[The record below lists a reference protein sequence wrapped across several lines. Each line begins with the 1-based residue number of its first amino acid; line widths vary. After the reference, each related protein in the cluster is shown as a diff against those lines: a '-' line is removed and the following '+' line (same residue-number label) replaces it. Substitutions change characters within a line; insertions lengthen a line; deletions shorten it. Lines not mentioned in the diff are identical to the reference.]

1 MLQTEHSAHPDG
13 FRKYAL
19 NKDSL
24 EDLTKKADSLSAFFA
39 GSITQD
45 KKMPIE
51 NPAFSRLLP
60 AVLAM
65 CVAVAASNILVQYPF
80 QHFGLGEVLTYGA
93 FTYPVAFLVN
103 DLTNRRFGPAAARK
117 VVYAGFVLGVVMSIW
132 LATPRIAIASG
143 TAFLLAQ
150 LMDITVFDRLRRK
163 TWWKAPFAAAM
174 FGSVLDTI
182 LFFSIAFAAQFA
194 WIDVLTG
201 MPDSSLTEPASFLGL
216 GVPLWA
222 SLAFGDFFVKVI
234 MGTLMLIPYGAI
246 LAIFAPSLYSSGRAT
261 VEKA

>member
-1 MLQTEHSAHPDG
+1 MSIDNPSLTRP
-13 FRKYAL
+13 AL
-19 NKDSL
+19 
-24 EDLTKKADSLSAFFA
+24 
-39 GSITQD
+39 
-45 KKMPIE
+45 
-51 NPAFSRLLP
+51 SRLTP
-60 AVLAM
+60 AILAM
-65 CVAVAASNILVQYPF
+65 CAAVAASNILVQYPF

-117 VVYAGFVLGVVMSIW
+117 VVYAGFILGVIMSIW

-143 TAFLLAQ
+143 SAFLLAQ
-150 LMDITVFDRLRRK
+150 LMDIAVFDRLRRQ

-182 LFFSIAFAAQFA
+182 LFFSIAFAAGFS
-194 WIDVLTG
+194 WIDRLTG
-201 MPDSSLTEPASFLGL
+201 MPDSSLSDPVSFLGF

-222 SLAFGDFFVKVI
+222 SLAFGDFFVKVV

-246 LAIFAPSLYSSGRAT
+246 LAIFAPALYAAGRPT
-261 VEKA
+261 TERV